1 MQRFV
6 MPVRRCPR
14 CWRRFSAVA
23 RPDGAA
29 HKDAPLVARCLRDV
43 ARDGPRVRALEL
55 PQSGDLVCRNLMCE
69 HVGDACACRLALVL
83 ERAPAIERLDLS
95 RNQLRA
101 LPDSTFALARL
112 ERLDAS
118 HNRLTT
124 LPPLV
129 SQLAALEVLDLRAN
143 ALERLPEQAL
153 DALPRLREVLVADN
167 PALDVDAVASPTLR
181 AKLVR

>member
-23 RPDGAA
+23 RPDGASD
-29 HKDAPLVARCLRDV
+29 KDAPLVARCLRDV
-43 ARDGPRVRALEL
+43 ARDGPR
-55 PQSGDLVCRNLMCE
+55 
-69 HVGDACACRLALVL
+69 
-83 ERAPAIERLDLS
+83 
-95 RNQLRA
+95 LRA